1 MRKSDIRRILEMF
14 QNTDPLLRRGIVSQA
29 KRYES
34 LDDFL
39 LDIYDILNEE
49 KRKQKRI
56 DDFRVF
62 DVD

>member
-29 KRYES
+29 KRYKS

-39 LDIYDILNEE
+39 LDIYDVLNEE